1 MASVKDENCLS
12 PYRKLLAD
20 LSFDLSSKEVET
32 LNLLG
37 VDFIPR
43 GTTEKIY
50 SGLQFFDVLEQDGR
64 IGPRNLNLL
73 QDMFET
79 IGRVDL
85 ARKIQ
90 AFLTTSVN
98 DKTCG
103 MWRKWFSIFIN
114 VSLCMDYGCFGNM
127 WCAMFTVLH

>member
-1 MASVKDENCLS
+1 MASIKDENCLS

-43 GTTEKIY
+43 GTTEKIC
-50 SGLQFFDVLEQDGR
+50 SGLKLFDVLEEDGT
-64 IGPRNLNLL
+64 IGPRNLILL

-90 AFLTTSVN
+90 AFLIASVV
-98 DKTCG
+98 CG
-103 MWRKWFSIFIN
+103 MWRKWFSIFI
-114 VSLCMDYGCFGNM
+114 S
-127 WCAMFTVLH
+127 